1 MKWKEDF
8 RLRSVLNERKRDELN
23 LSEMKRKAQE
33 LSEQNGK
40 QVKARIGDE
49 KNVTIE
55 SKNMKINEIKK
66 LMKEIID
73 QKAK

>member
-49 KNVTIE
+49 KNVTME